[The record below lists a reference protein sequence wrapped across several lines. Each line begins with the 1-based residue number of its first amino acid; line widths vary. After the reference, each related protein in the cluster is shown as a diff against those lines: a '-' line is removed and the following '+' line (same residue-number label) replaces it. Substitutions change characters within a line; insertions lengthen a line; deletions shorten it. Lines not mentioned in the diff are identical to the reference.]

1 MSSKPEPHL
10 TLLECQTISH
20 AFRVTLLVALALT
33 TSSCSVIG
41 FTYNRADWL
50 AFHYAKGYVD
60 FDSQQGKVLKAALS
74 ERLQEHRENELP
86 KYLALLSYGEGL
98 LADGLS
104 TSEGLE
110 MLNRVRGLYEEGVR
124 RTVPKIAPTL
134 LSLSPAQV
142 DELAQNLADKN
153 ETFRAKVLST
163 NLDRRFRRRVRRVSK
178 RIQRW
183 TGPLSDSQLLFVE
196 GRISSMQDL
205 TSDWFDYRQQK
216 QQELLRLLRAQTES
230 DTLEEFLIDWMTT
243 QFDLDQ
249 KTVAAAEQW
258 ALDVSEMMADLETT
272 LTTEQREELFDTIS
286 GYRSIVEELIREGQD
301 REPALFTGDGRD

>member
-1 MSSKPEPHL
+1 MQAIYHGFHV
-10 TLLECQTISH
+10 LLLI
-20 AFRVTLLVALALT
+20 ALVVAT
-33 TSSCSVIG
+33 GGCSVIG

-60 FDSQQGKVLKAALS
+60 FDSQQRKVLKAALS
-74 ERLQEHRENELP
+74 ERLREHREHELP
-86 KYLALLSYGEGL
+86 KYVALLSHGEEL

-104 TSEGLE
+104 AGEALE

-124 RTVPKIAPTL
+124 RTVPKIASTL

-142 DELAQNLADKN
+142 DELAQNMADKN
-153 ETFRAKVLST
+153 KAFREKVLSAD
-163 NLDRRFRRRVRRVSK
+163 LDRRFRGRVRRVVK

-183 TGPLSDSQLLFVE
+183 TGPLSDSQVLLVE

-205 TSDWFDYRQQK
+205 TPDWFEYRQQK
-216 QQELLRLLRAQTES
+216 QQELLRFLRAQTEPA
-230 DTLEEFLIDWMTT
+230 TLEKFLVDWMTT

-249 KTVAAAEQW
+249 KTAAAAEQW
-258 ALDVSEMMADLETT
+258 ALDVSKMMADLETT
-272 LTTEQREELFDTIS
+272 LTAGQSEELFETIS

-301 REPALFTGDGRD
+301 QESSLVTGDSRD

>member
-1 MSSKPEPHL
+1 MSHG
-10 TLLECQTISH
+10 
-20 AFRVTLLVALALT
+20 FRVTLLVALALA
-33 TSSCSVIG
+33 TSGCSVIG

-60 FDSQQGKVLKAALS
+60 FDSQQRKVLKAALS
-74 ERLQEHRENELP
+74 ERLREHRENELP
-86 KYLALLSYGEGL
+86 KYLALLSHGEAL

-104 TSEGLE
+104 AGEALE

-153 ETFRAKVLST
+153 EAFREKVLSAD
-163 NLDRRFRRRVRRVSK
+163 LDRRFRGRVRRVVK

-183 TGPLSDSQLLFVE
+183 TGSLSGSQLDLIE

-205 TSDWFDYRQQK
+205 TLSWFEYRQQK
-216 QQELLRLLRAQTES
+216 QQELLRLLRTQTAS
-230 DTLEEFLIDWMTT
+230 DTLEKFLVDWMTT
-243 QFDLDQ
+243 H
-249 KTVAAAEQW
+249 
-258 ALDVSEMMADLETT
+258 S
-272 LTTEQREELFDTIS
+272 IS
-286 GYRSIVEELIREGQD
+286 IKKLPRRSHS
-301 REPALFTGDGRD
+301 GRWMSVK

>member
-1 MSSKPEPHL
+1 MQAIYHG
-10 TLLECQTISH
+10 
-20 AFRVTLLVALALT
+20 FRVLLLVALAVAT
-33 TSSCSVIG
+33 GGCSVIG

-60 FDSQQGKVLKAALS
+60 FDSQQRKVLKAALS
-74 ERLQEHRENELP
+74 ERLREHRENELP
-86 KYLALLSYGEGL
+86 KYVALLSHGEDL

-104 TSEGLE
+104 AGEALE
-110 MLNRVRGLYEEGVR
+110 MLNRVRELYEEGVR

-153 ETFRAKVLST
+153 KAFREKVISAD
-163 NLDRRFRRRVRRVSK
+163 LDRRFRGRVRRVVK

-183 TGPLSDSQLLFVE
+183 TGPLSDSQVFLVE
-196 GRISSMQDL
+196 ARISSMQDL
-205 TSDWFDYRQQK
+205 TPDWFEYRQQK
-216 QQELLRLLRAQTES
+216 QQELLRFLRAQTEP
-230 DTLEEFLIDWMTT
+230 DTLEKFLVDWMTT

-249 KTVAAAEQW
+249 KTAAAAEQW
-258 ALDVSEMMADLETT
+258 ALDVSKMMADLETT
-272 LTTEQREELFDTIS
+272 LTAGQSEELFETIS

-301 REPALFTGDGRD
+301 QEPSLVTGDSRD